1 MTAELKAKKLNRG
14 DTVGIVSLSSGV
26 LGEPFVQHE
35 VRLIEERLTN
45 ELSLRFK
52 YMDNARKGLDFLREH
67 PEARAED
74 LKQAFLDPEVKM
86 IWCAIGGEDTF
97 RLLPYLDNEEFKEIV
112 RVHPKIFMGFSDTT
126 NNHLLLY
133 KLGLRTFYGPALLP
147 DVAELGPEMLPYT
160 RAWIER
166 LFGNPAAAKIDAS
179 PVWYKPREKF
189 DESRVGVAAQ
199 EIKETRGMIF
209 LGANKKVK
217 GRLLGGCI
225 DSLYE
230 MIAHTRFPEEQ
241 KKIFGQY
248 PIFPTKEEW
257 AGKILF
263 IESSEEQPK
272 PELYKKM
279 IQVLERLG
287 VFDAVVGV
295 LVGKPMDEKY
305 FAEYQAELA
314 RIGEKYQL
322 PIVYN
327 LNFGHG
333 APRMILPYGEL
344 TEIDP
349 EKREVWFREKM
360 LED

>member
-35 VRLIEERLTN
+35 VRLI
-45 ELSLRFK
+45 
-52 YMDNARKGLDFLREH
+52 DNARKGLEFLREH
-67 PEARAED
+67 PEVRAED
-74 LKQAFLDPEVKM
+74 LKQAFLDPEVKI

-112 RVHPKIFMGFSDTT
+112 QAHPKIFMGFSDTT

-166 LFGNPAAAKIDAS
+166 LFSNPAGIKVDTS
-179 PVWYKPREKF
+179 SVWYKPREKF
-189 DESRVGVAAQ
+189 DESQVGIAAQ
-199 EIKETRGMIF
+199 AITETRGMIF

-217 GRLLGGCI
+217 GELLGGCI

-230 MIAHTRFPEEQ
+230 MLACTRSPEEQ
-241 KKIFGQY
+241 KNIFGQY

-257 AGKILF
+257 TGKILF
-263 IESSEEQPK
+263 IESSDEQPE

-279 IQVLERLG
+279 IQALEERG
-287 VFDAVVGV
+287 VFAAVAGV

-305 FAEYQAELA
+305 FAEYQAELE

-327 LNFGHG
+327 LSFGHG
-333 APRMILPYGEL
+333 APRMILPYGGL
-344 TEIDP
+344 AEIDA
-349 EKREVWFREKM
+349 EKQEVWFREQM